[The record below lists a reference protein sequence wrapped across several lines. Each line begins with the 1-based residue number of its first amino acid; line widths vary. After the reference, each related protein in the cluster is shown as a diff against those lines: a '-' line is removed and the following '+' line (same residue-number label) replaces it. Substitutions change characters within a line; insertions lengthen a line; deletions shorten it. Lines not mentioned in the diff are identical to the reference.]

1 MFLRPLSGWIDG
13 EDPMALFP
21 ISTIGLMA
29 CDLYLKQLKHLVVM
43 CTLSV
48 KYAYLV
54 KAATLMNALDH
65 YYFKRWI
72 LANHMFL
79 LDSDVAFIIFPS

>member
-1 MFLRPLSGWIDG
+1 MGKIQWQ
-13 EDPMALFP
+13 LFP

-65 YYFKRWI
+65 YYIGRWV

-79 LDSDVAFIIFPS
+79 LDSDVAFIVFPLSYIWL